1 MKPTEKIRP
10 KRMSGILVHPTS
22 FPSPYGI
29 GDLGPGAYE
38 FIAFLKKSGQHLWQ
52 VLPLGPTGFEGS
64 PYQSFSSFA
73 GQPLLISPEKLVEE
87 GLLTRE
93 EAKPDE
99 KLKKEG
105 NSSIDRV
112 DYPAVEK
119 AKEQYLRKAFV
130 HFKEKLLEEA
140 DEAEKKAS
148 KVVSSFSKTKESLAF
163 GESSKTKE
171 NLDSNGAK
179 EVTKRSL
186 KEEYEEFL
194 KENAF
199 WVDDYAL
206 FMAIKEENEGLAV
219 QEWKQDQQNPTEKQ
233 KKEIREKLEEK
244 VNYQLFIQF
253 IFFKQ
258 WHELKK
264 FANDNDI
271 YIIGDI
277 PIYVSRDSSDVW
289 SHPELFYVE
298 EDLSPTLVAGVPP
311 DYFSATGQLWG
322 NPLYKW
328 EVHKKTKFA
337 WWISR
342 IQCQLQLCDYLRIDH
357 FRAFED
363 YWEVEADAKTAIDG
377 RWVPGPRDDFFFAL
391 QDALGKDLPI
401 IAEDLG
407 IITDSVRE
415 LRDRFDLPGMKILQF
430 GFENIY
436 DNDFMPYHHPVNS
449 VCYTGTHDN
458 DTTVGWYQKVAPVCQ
473 DKVRRYMNTD
483 GSSIHWD
490 FIRTC
495 FGSPANMAIVPIQD
509 IFGQGSEFRMNVPGV
524 ALGNWGYRFQSE
536 QLNDGLADYVKQ
548 LSILYGRG

>member
-1 MKPTEKIRP
+1 MKPTEKFRP

-38 FIAFLKKSGQHLWQ
+38 FIEFLKKSGQHLWQ
-52 VLPLGPTGFEGS
+52 VLPLGPTGYEGS
-64 PYQSFSSFA
+64 PYQPFSSFA

-87 GLLTRE
+87 GLLTKE
-93 EAKPDE
+93 EAKPEELKEDE
-99 KLKKEG
+99 ESKKASD
-105 NSSIDRV
+105 SSIDRV
-112 DYPAVEK
+112 DYPTVEK
-119 AKEQYLRKAFV
+119 TKEKYLRKAFI
-130 HFKEKLLEEA
+130 HFQEKLAEIENTEPEMKEQLEENSNPESIA
-140 DEAEKKAS
+140 
-148 KVVSSFSKTKESLAF
+148 KTSE
-163 GESSKTKE
+163 EMENMEDTK
-171 NLDSNGAK
+171 L
-179 EVTKRSL
+179 SL
-186 KEEYEEFL
+186 KEEYEQFL
-194 KENAF
+194 EKNAF

-206 FMAIKEENEGLAV
+206 FMAIKKENEGVAV
-219 QEWKQDQQNPTEKQ
+219 QEWKPSQRHPNEKQ
-233 KKEIREKLEEK
+233 KKALREKLIDE

-264 FANDNDI
+264 FANDNGI

-277 PIYVSRDSSDVW
+277 PIYVSGDSSDVW
-289 SHPELFYVE
+289 SHPELFHVKK
-298 EDLSPTLVAGVPP
+298 DLKPTLVAGVPP

-328 EVHKKTKFA
+328 KVHKKTNFE

-342 IQCQLQLCDYLRIDH
+342 IKCQLQLCDYLRIDH
-357 FRAFED
+357 FRGFQD
-363 YWEVEADAKTAIDG
+363 YWEVKASAETAIDG
-377 RWVPGPRDDFFFAL
+377 RWVPGPRDDFFIAL

-415 LRDRFDLPGMKILQF
+415 LRDRFELPGMKVLQF

-436 DNDFMPYHHPVNS
+436 DNDFMPYHHPANS

-458 DTTVGWYQKVAPVCQ
+458 DTTVGWYQKAAPACQ

>member
-1 MKPTEKIRP
+1 MATTEKIRP

-29 GDLGPGAYE
+29 GDLGPGAYQ
-38 FIAFLKKSGQHLWQ
+38 FIEFLKKSGQHLWQ
-52 VLPLGPTGFEGS
+52 VLPLGPTGYEGS

-87 GLLTRE
+87 GLLTNE
-93 EAKPDE
+93 EAKPSE
-99 KLKKEG
+99 ELLA
-105 NSSIDRV
+105 NMTDRV
-112 DYPAVEK
+112 DYPAVEPL
-119 AKEQYLRKAFV
+119 KEKYLRMAFV
-130 HFKEKLLEEA
+130 HFQEKLDELTKLEQLKENEA
-140 DEAEKKAS
+140 NETGAKAEKATKKS
-148 KVVSSFSKTKESLAF
+148 KQKNADIEETA
-163 GESSKTKE
+163 E
-171 NLDSNGAK
+171 NEETEL
-179 EVTKRSL
+179 TL
-186 KEEYEEFL
+186 KEEYEQFL
-194 KENAF
+194 EKNAF
-199 WVDDYAL
+199 WIDDYAL
-206 FMAIKEENEGLAV
+206 FMAIKKENEGSGV
-219 QEWKQDQQNPTEKQ
+219 QFWKPSQKRPNDKQ
-233 KKEIREKLEEK
+233 KKVLREKLIDE

-264 FANDNDI
+264 FANDNGI

-277 PIYVSRDSSDVW
+277 PIYVSGDSSDVW
-289 SHPELFYVE
+289 AHPELFHVKK
-298 EDLSPTLVAGVPP
+298 DLTPTLVAGVPP

-328 EVHKKTKFA
+328 KVHQNTNFA

-342 IQCQLQLCDYLRIDH
+342 VKCQLQLCDYLRIDH

-363 YWEVEADAKTAIDG
+363 YWEVKATAETAIDG
-377 RWVPGPRDDFFFAL
+377 RWVPGPRDDFFIAL
-391 QDALGKDLPI
+391 QNALGKDLPI

-415 LRDRFDLPGMKILQF
+415 LRDRFELPGMKILQF
-430 GFENIY
+430 GFENIN
-436 DNDFMPYHHPVNS
+436 DNDFMPYNHPANS

-458 DTTVGWYQKVAPVCQ
+458 DTTVGWYQKAAPICQ

-509 IFGQGSEFRMNVPGV
+509 IFGQGSDFRMNVPGV
-524 ALGNWGYRFQSE
+524 ALGNWGYRFKAE
-536 QLNDGLADYVKQ
+536 QLNDGLADHIKQ
-548 LSILYGRG
+548 LAILYGRG

>member
-38 FIAFLKKSGQHLWQ
+38 FIKFLKKSGQHLWQ
-52 VLPLGPTGFEGS
+52 VLPLGPTGYEGS

-87 GLLTRE
+87 GLLTEE
-93 EAKPDE
+93 EARPDE
-99 KLKKEG
+99 ECKKNE
-105 NSSIDRV
+105 NSLTERV

-119 AKEQYLRKAFV
+119 TKEKYLRKAFV
-130 HFKEKLLEEA
+130 HFQEKLVETE
-140 DEAEKKAS
+140 DETKNEVTEDATAKS
-148 KVVSSFSKTKESLAF
+148 LKESIVSEETETEKA
-163 GESSKTKE
+163 E
-171 NLDSNGAK
+171 NVK
-179 EVTKRSL
+179 ISL
-186 KEEYEEFL
+186 KEEYERFL
-194 KENAF
+194 EENAF

-206 FMAIKEENEGLAV
+206 FMAIKKENEGIAV
-219 QEWKQDQQNPTEKQ
+219 QDWKPSQKRPNDKQ
-233 KKEIREKLEEK
+233 KKALKKKLTDE

-264 FANDNDI
+264 FANDNGI

-277 PIYVSRDSSDVW
+277 PIYVSGDSSDVW
-289 SHPELFYVE
+289 SHPELFHVKK
-298 EDLSPTLVAGVPP
+298 DLKPTLVAGVPP

-328 EVHKKTKFA
+328 KVHQKTNFA

-342 IQCQLQLCDYLRIDH
+342 IKCQLQLCDYLRIDH
-357 FRAFED
+357 FRAFQD
-363 YWEVEADAKTAIDG
+363 YWEVKASAETAIDG
-377 RWVPGPRDDFFFAL
+377 KWVPGPRDDFFIAL

-415 LRDRFDLPGMKILQF
+415 LRDRFELPGMKILQF

-436 DNDFMPYHHPVNS
+436 DNDFMPYNHPTNS

-458 DTTVGWYQKVAPVCQ
+458 DTTVGWYQKAAPVCQ

-509 IFGQGSEFRMNVPGV
+509 IFGQGTEYRMNVPGV

>member
-1 MKPTEKIRP
+1 MKPADKIKP

-29 GDLGPGAYE
+29 GDLGPGAYQ
-38 FIAFLKKSGQHLWQ
+38 FIEFLKKSGQHLWQ

-87 GLLTRE
+87 GLLTKE
-93 EAKPDE
+93 EARPSGE
-99 KLKKEG
+99 SVGE
-105 NSSIDRV
+105 RV
-112 DYPAVEK
+112 DYEK
-119 AKEQYLRKAFV
+119 AKEEKEVYLRRAFV
-130 HFKEKLLEEA
+130 HFEELLEKEKMDDEEQ
-140 DEAEKKAS
+140 KAQA
-148 KVVSSFSKTKESLAF
+148 KE
-163 GESSKTKE
+163 
-171 NLDSNGAK
+171 
-179 EVTKRSL
+179 EVTKEAKKAKGEDV
-186 KEEYEEFL
+186 KEQEEETLTLSQQYEQFL
-194 KENAF
+194 KDNAI
-199 WVDDYAL
+199 WAEDYAL
-206 FMAIKEENEGLAV
+206 FMAIKKENDGAGV
-219 QEWKQDQQNPTEKQ
+219 QFWKPSQKHPNEKQ
-233 KKEIREKLEEK
+233 KKALREKLIDE

-264 FANDNDI
+264 FANENGI

-277 PIYVSRDSSDVW
+277 PIYVAGDSSDVW
-289 SHPELFYVE
+289 SHPELFHVKK
-298 EDLSPTLVAGVPP
+298 DLTATLVAGVPP

-328 EVHKKTKFA
+328 KVHKKTNFE

-342 IQCQLQLCDYLRIDH
+342 IKCQLQLCDYLRIDH

-363 YWEVEADAKTAIDG
+363 YWEVKATEETAMNG
-377 RWVPGPRDDFFFAL
+377 RWIPGPRDDFFVAL

-415 LRDRFDLPGMKILQF
+415 LRDRFELPGMKILQF
-430 GFENIY
+430 GFENIN
-436 DNDFMPYHHPVNS
+436 DNDFMPYNHPANC

-458 DTTVGWYQKVAPVCQ
+458 DTTVGWYEKVAPICQ

-509 IFGQGSEFRMNVPGV
+509 IFGQGSEYRMNVPGV
-524 ALGNWGYRFQSE
+524 ALGNWGYRYKSE
-536 QLNDGLADYVKQ
+536 QLSDGLAQYIKQ
-548 LSILYGRG
+548 ISILYGRG

>member
-38 FIAFLKKSGQHLWQ
+38 FVEFLKKSGQHLWQ
-52 VLPLGPTGFEGS
+52 VLPLGPTGYEGS
-64 PYQSFSSFA
+64 PYQAFSSFA

-87 GLLTRE
+87 GLLTKE

-99 KLKKEG
+99 ECVTE
-105 NSSIDRV
+105 RV
-112 DYPAVEK
+112 DYPAVQK
-119 AKEQYLRKAFV
+119 AKEKYLRTAFL
-130 HFKEKLLEEA
+130 HFEEKLNQESTKINDCEKSKLAQENA
-140 DEAEKKAS
+140 DSTELQEP
-148 KVVSSFSKTKESLAF
+148 TL
-163 GESSKTKE
+163 
-171 NLDSNGAK
+171 
-179 EVTKRSL
+179 SL
-186 KEEYEEFL
+186 KEEYEQFL
-194 KENAF
+194 EENAF
-199 WVDDYAL
+199 WIDDYAL
-206 FMAIKEENEGLAV
+206 FMAIKKENEGAGV
-219 QEWKQDQQNPTEKQ
+219 QFWKPSQKRPNERQ
-233 KKEIREKLEEK
+233 KKALREKLIDE

-264 FANDNDI
+264 FANDNGI

-277 PIYVSRDSSDVW
+277 PIYVSGDSSDVW
-289 SHPELFYVE
+289 SHPELFHVKK
-298 EDLSPTLVAGVPP
+298 DLTPTLVAGVPP

-328 EVHKKTKFA
+328 KVHKKTDFA

-342 IQCQLQLCDYLRIDH
+342 IKCQLQLCDYLRIDH
-357 FRAFED
+357 FRAFQD
-363 YWEVEADAKTAIDG
+363 YWEVKASAETAIDG
-377 RWVPGPRDDFFFAL
+377 RWVPGPRDDFFIAL
-391 QDALGKDLPI
+391 QNTLGKDLPI

-415 LRDRFDLPGMKILQF
+415 LRDRFKLPGMKILQF
-430 GFENIY
+430 GFENIN
-436 DNDFMPYHHPVNS
+436 DNDFMPYNHPANS

-458 DTTVGWYQKVAPVCQ
+458 DTTVGWYRKAAPICQ

-483 GSSIHWD
+483 GRSIHWD

-509 IFGQGSEFRMNVPGV
+509 IFGQDSEFRMNVPGV
-524 ALGNWGYRFQSE
+524 ALGNWGYRFKSE

>member
-10 KRMSGILVHPTS
+10 RRMSGILVHPTS

-38 FIAFLKKSGQHLWQ
+38 FIEFLKKSGQHLWQ
-52 VLPLGPTGFEGS
+52 VLPLGPTGYEGS

-87 GLLTRE
+87 GLLTKE

-99 KLKKEG
+99 EYITGEKSVIE
-105 NSSIDRV
+105 RV
-112 DYPAVEK
+112 DYPTVE
-119 AKEQYLRKAFV
+119 
-130 HFKEKLLEEA
+130 
-140 DEAEKKAS
+140 
-148 KVVSSFSKTKESLAF
+148 KTKEKYLRTAF
-163 GESSKTKE
+163 LHFQEKLTEEEEESEETTKTKSDKK
-171 NLDSNGAK
+171 NTDS
-179 EVTKRSL
+179 EEIEETKLSL
-186 KEEYEEFL
+186 KEEYEQFL
-194 KENAF
+194 EQNAF
-199 WVDDYAL
+199 WIDDYAL
-206 FMAIKEENEGLAV
+206 FMAIKKENEGAGV
-219 QEWKQDQQNPTEKQ
+219 QFWKPSQKRPNDKQ
-233 KKEIREKLEEK
+233 KKALREKLIDE

-264 FANDNDI
+264 FANDNGI

-277 PIYVSRDSSDVW
+277 PIYVSGDSSDVW
-289 SHPELFYVE
+289 SHPELFHVKK
-298 EDLSPTLVAGVPP
+298 DLTATLVAGVPP

-328 EVHKKTKFA
+328 KVHKKTDFA

-342 IQCQLQLCDYLRIDH
+342 IKCQLQLCDYLRIDH
-357 FRAFED
+357 FRAFQD
-363 YWEVEADAKTAIDG
+363 YWEVKASAETAIDG
-377 RWVPGPRDDFFFAL
+377 RWVPGPRDDFFIAL
-391 QDALGKDLPI
+391 QNALGKDLPI

-415 LRDRFDLPGMKILQF
+415 LRDRFELPGMKILQF
-430 GFENIY
+430 GFENIN
-436 DNDFMPYHHPVNS
+436 DNDFMPYNHPANS

-458 DTTVGWYQKVAPVCQ
+458 DTTVGWYQKVAPICQ

-509 IFGQGSEFRMNVPGV
+509 IFGQGSDFRMNVPGV
-524 ALGNWGYRFQSE
+524 ALGNWGYRFKSE